1 MLIVPNA
8 LKMQKRAFKFANFI
22 TDKLEFLQ
30 IVKDNWDILV
40 KGCKMFKLMKRTK
53 NMKKHMKKLAW
64 KKGNLFCRTDECKE
78 KIKNI
83 QSDVD
88 GYPHNVDGYPH
99 NVELRIEESNALKEY
114 CKAVCDEEK
123 FLYQQAK
130 IDWLKDGDRNSKF
143 FHAYLKSRRNKSRI
157 SMINNEIGESFSEE
171 KVPEQFVMHFKK
183 FLRKAQPTQLK
194 LLENISF
201 DKFVSENDAEWM
213 IRPVSTEEI
222 KRAMF
227 DIDGN
232 RAPWPDGFSSKFY
245 KQSWEFIGKDV
256 CDNVQDFFNKGKMLG
271 EINATSISLIPKME
285 TPIKVSDFRPI
296 AYCNVIYKCIS
307 KILTERIKNVVN
319 NKKSLA
325 NKKDPEVGED

>member
-1 MLIVPNA
+1 MLFLPHLTSDHCPAMLIVPNA

-30 IVKDNWDILV
+30 IMKDNWDIPV
-40 KGCKMFKLMKRTK
+40 KGCKMFKLVKRTK

-78 KIKNI
+78 KIKKI

-88 GYPHNVDGYPH
+88 GDPH

-114 CKAVCDEEK
+114 CKDVCDEEK
-123 FLYQQAK
+123 FLYQQEK

-157 SMINNEIGESFSEE
+157 SMINNEIGKSFFEE
-171 KVPEQFVMHFKK
+171 K
-183 FLRKAQPTQLK
+183 
-194 LLENISF
+194 NISF
-201 DKFVSENDAEWM
+201 DKFVSKNDAEWM

-227 DIDGN
+227 NINDN
-232 RAPWPDGFSSKFY
+232 RAPEPDGFSSKFY
-245 KQSWEFIGKDV
+245 KQSWEFIRKDV
-256 CDNVQDFFNKGKMLG
+256 CDNVQEFFNKGKMLG
-271 EINATSISLIPKME
+271 EINATSISLILKME

-296 AYCNVIYKCIS
+296 A
-307 KILTERIKNVVN
+307 
-319 NKKSLA
+319 
-325 NKKDPEVGED
+325 